1 MFLHSTVLLSST
13 SSNSTAGV
21 TSDEMRHLV
30 RQPSAGTRAFVPG
43 GGGLD
48 TSCCKPL
55 EPSPV
60 SWGAFAVVL
69 GPVARLVH
77 VGDAAFSLSLSVA
90 RDAQFNRRRALRQKH
105 SSTQHPRKLPSSPPL
120 TSLQPPPT
128 YLHNS
133 NIFSLSSAST

>member
-1 MFLHSTVLLSST
+1 MFVHGRVLLSSR
-13 SSNSTAGV
+13 STAGV
-21 TSDEMRHLV
+21 TSIEMRHFV
-30 RQPSAGTRAFVPG
+30 RQPSVGTRASVPG
-43 GGGLD
+43 GGGRD
-48 TSCCKPL
+48 TNCCKPL

-60 SWGAFAVVL
+60 SWGALAVVP

-120 TSLQPPPT
+120 TSLSKPPRQLTCTTP
-128 YLHNS
+128 
-133 NIFSLSSAST
+133 IFFSLSSAST